1 MGVRGPGSCA
11 EGEVDGAQECL
22 LGGEERQSDCETL
35 LPGGVG
41 TARGAPRAVGLV
53 GDLCAEGGQVLLA
66 LGLVDLGQECG
77 AFVRQRPAAPAQVP
91 GGTPVGGRARGL
103 REPPTT
109 QQRRHLWRVDLVVC
123 GRATRAG
130 LQRAGMAQDNRE
142 ACMGPQVREPVPGAQ
157 ALDRHDEP
165 LSNGARVCRKASG
178 SVCIWRGTRTSPRW
192 SRRQRDMGRA
202 CRSMPQE
209 NGCGVVEKLSEGS
222 SLFVTRVCPLCAYH
236 GGLLR
241 RGPQ

>member
-1 MGVRGPGSCA
+1 MAEAGHGGQQRQGMGVRGPGSCA

-109 QQRRHLWRVDLVVC
+109 QQRRHLWRVDLVVF
-123 GRATRAG
+123 GRATLAG

-165 LSNGARVCRKASG
+165 LSRRGKGLQEGLRVGLHMARHQNLAALVEEAERHGAGMQVDAAGKWVRSGRKA
-178 SVCIWRGTRTSPRW
+178 
-192 SRRQRDMGRA
+192 Q
-202 CRSMPQE
+202 
-209 NGCGVVEKLSEGS
+209 
-222 SLFVTRVCPLCAYH
+222 
-236 GGLLR
+236 
-241 RGPQ
+241 